1 MSFYIEIPVMIV
13 MFLVWKLVKRT
24 RFVRRSVMDLVTDRY
39 DLDSSTEGDGEDE
52 MVSGEHGHDH
62 HGFWRKFLVRSEDG
76 RGGAVLGKLKR
87 FGMWLF
93 L

>member
-1 MSFYIEIPVMIV
+1 MIV
-13 MFLVWKLVKRT
+13 MFLGWKLVKRT

-39 DLDSSTEGDGEDE
+39 DLLNSSVEGEGEGE
-52 MVSGEHGHDH
+52 MVSEEHGHGH
-62 HGFWRKFLVRSEDG
+62 HGFWRKLLVRSEDG
-76 RGGAVLGKLKR
+76 KGGVVLGKLKR